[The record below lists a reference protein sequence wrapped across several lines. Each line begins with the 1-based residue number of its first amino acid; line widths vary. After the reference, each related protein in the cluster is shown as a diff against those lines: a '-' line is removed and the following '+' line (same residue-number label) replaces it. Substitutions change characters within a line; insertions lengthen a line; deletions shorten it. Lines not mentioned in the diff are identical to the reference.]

1 MAKVVYRKEKK
12 DRSPYPLLI
21 LGAVIVF
28 GFSLV
33 NMVFPKRD
41 QLELEN
47 RKAAQFPAFSA
58 SALLDGS
65 WQSGFSRWM
74 QDQFALR
81 DVWVN
86 TQRAADEVVFQKAE
100 EGGILLGKDHW
111 MFTKLFT
118 VDGATQ
124 KQLAKNVQAVSDFAA
139 AHPGKVTFLLAPSA
153 SVIYPEKLPAGAP
166 MVDENAMLD
175 DIFAAV
181 GQSASVLDLRPTFT
195 ADKDEYLYFKT
206 DHHWTPNGAYRAY
219 EQFCALRG
227 LTPFDRSAHDAI
239 TVPDFQG
246 THYSA
251 TRLWNVENDEI
262 TYYPLKNPM
271 TIYRITGEAAYEPET
286 TENLIN
292 TQKFDTRDKYAA
304 FLDGNNGY
312 SVIEGDGEGS
322 ILVVKDSYAN
332 SFIPYL
338 TENYAKIGVV
348 DFRNFKY
355 GLDST
360 IEKEGY
366 DEVLVLYNFQ
376 QTFRLVFCMDV
387 RWQGVED
394 AASTQKQRPMWVPEL
409 PFPRHTNSHARIANE
424 KNQLWHRWSARRKRA
439 ATLCRETPANRHP
452 HRPGIAAYNPA
463 DAAARRYPPRSH

>member
-1 MAKVVYRKEKK
+1 MSKVIYRKGGG
-12 DRSPYPLLI
+12 RRRVGFPLLV
-21 LGAVIVF
+21 LCAVLLF
-28 GFSLV
+28 GFSAV
-33 NMVFPKRD
+33 NMLWPKRE

-47 RKAAQFPAFSA
+47 RKATQLPAFSV

-74 QDQFALR
+74 QDQFSFR
-81 DVWVN
+81 DAAVN
-86 TQRAADEVVFQKAE
+86 TQRAADEILFRKAE
-100 EGGILLGKDHW
+100 EGGILLGKDRW

-118 VDGATQ
+118 VDDATE
-124 KQLAKNVQAVSDFAA
+124 KQLNKNITAVSEFAA
-139 AHPGKVTFLLAPSA
+139 NHPGKVTFLLAPSA

-175 DIFAAV
+175 EIFAKV
-181 GQSASVLDLRPTFT
+181 GQSAGIIDLRELF
-195 ADKDEYLYFKT
+195 AARKDEYLYFKT

-219 EQFCALRG
+219 EAFCAQKG
-227 LTPFDRSAHDAI
+227 LTPFDRDAHESA
-239 TVPDFQG
+239 TVTGFEG

-251 TRLWNVENDEI
+251 TRLWNVEDDTI
-262 TYYPLKNPM
+262 TYYPLDNLM
-271 TIYRITGEAAYEPET
+271 TVYRITGEAAYEPER

-292 TQKFDTRDKYAA
+292 ADKFATRDKYAA

-312 SVIEGDGEGS
+312 STIEGNGTGS

-338 TENYAKIGVV
+338 TANYAKIGVV

-376 QTFRLVFCMDV
+376 TFIADTNLIYI
-387 RWQGVED
+387 
-394 AASTQKQRPMWVPEL
+394 TRP
-409 PFPRHTNSHARIANE
+409 T
-424 KNQLWHRWSARRKRA
+424 
-439 ATLCRETPANRHP
+439 TLQ
-452 HRPGIAAYNPA
+452 
-463 DAAARRYPPRSH
+463 